1 MKSLHSLLKED
12 TLDICYPLFFFV
24 NLATKKEFHGI
35 IGQYLLNNKE
45 EFINTEVFFHNYQ
58 NNFAFLLNYVRIH
71 IPFFLDMLIFFV
83 YDIQTSYILKKFSF
97 SIVVG
102 LLSEFSRY
110 NSFMLKEDAFMEKIL
125 FYLRIEKD
133 DYLKKS
139 FAKLVK
145 SFLKDNFTLKI
156 LKSFLSAFINY
167 SLYSLF

>member
-1 MKSLHSLLKED
+1 
-12 TLDICYPLFFFV
+12 
-24 NLATKKEFHGI
+24 
-35 IGQYLLNNKE
+35 
-45 EFINTEVFFHNYQ
+45 
-58 NNFAFLLNYVRIH
+58 
-71 IPFFLDMLIFFV
+71 
-83 YDIQTSYILKKFSF
+83 
-97 SIVVG
+97 
-102 LLSEFSRY
+102 
-110 NSFMLKEDAFMEKIL
+110 MLKEDAFMEKIL